1 MHSISKK
8 SLMIL
13 AVLILSMSFVL
24 TRADFPQAMAAD
36 GGNWQDLGRQVL
48 AQNDGWAAAEGGTT
62 GGAKATPARI
72 STVTNRKQLVQ
83 ALGSNNTGADAT
95 PKIIFIKGIING
107 NEDDTGK
114 PLTCQDYATNG
125 YTLES
130 YLKTYDPAVFGRTKV
145 PSGPLEDARFAS
157 FLKQAARIQI
167 HIPSNTT
174 IIGDQ
179 AGARVIGTNFVVA
192 HLIGINNPPVED
204 IVFKYAPVKN
214 VIIRNIQFENA
225 FDCFPQWDATDGA
238 NGNWNSWYDNM
249 SIISGSNHVWID
261 HNSFTDG
268 DKPDSQQPT
277 HFGREYEQ
285 HDGELDITK
294 GADLITV
301 SWNRFSNHNKIMLI
315 GSTDKPTFDVDKL
328 RVTVHHNTFENSIQR
343 TPRVRY
349 GQVHIYNNYN
359 NETDN
364 PSLQYVLGVG
374 ILSKIFAQNNYY
386 TLPTSKAVGKVI
398 IKAYKGTVIHTE
410 GDIVDKKPT
419 DLLAAYNAAHDTTPL
434 AGDVGWTP
442 TFHGPVDPTQCVP
455 SLVPRNAG
463 VTRTFTVLQDSR
475 ANFSPSSC
483 PTV

>member
-8 SLMIL
+8 RVVIL

-36 GGNWQDLGRQVL
+36 SGNWQDFGRQVL

-107 NEDDTGK
+107 SEDDTGK
-114 PLTCQDYATNG
+114 PLTCTDYATNG

-130 YLKTYDPAVFGRTKV
+130 YLKTYDPAVFGNTKAT
-145 PSGPLEDARFAS
+145 SGPVEDARLAS
-157 FLKQAARIQI
+157 ALKQAARVQI
-167 HIPSNTT
+167 RIPSNTT

-179 AGARVIGTNFVVA
+179 AGARVIGANFVLQDA
-192 HLIGINNPPVED
+192 E
-204 IVFKYAPVKN
+204 N
-214 VIIRNIQFENA
+214 VIIRNIQFENI
-225 FDCFPQWDATDGA
+225 FDCFLHWDSI
-238 NGNWNSWYDNM
+238 NSVWNPEYDNVTIL
-249 SIISGSNHVWID
+249 SSKHVWID

-268 DKPDSQQPT
+268 DKPNSQPIT
-277 HFGREYEQ
+277 HFGQGYGQ
-285 HDGELDITK
+285 HDGELDIIK
-294 GADLITV
+294 GADFITV
-301 SWNRFSNHNKIMLI
+301 SWNRFSNHDKIMLI
-315 GSTDKPTFDVDKL
+315 GSTDKPTFDVGKL
-328 RVTVHHNTFENSIQR
+328 RVTVHHNAFENSIQR
-343 TPRVRY
+343 MPRVRY
-349 GQVHIYNNYN
+349 GQVHIYNNYY
-359 NETDN
+359 NEANN
-364 PSLQYVLGVG
+364 PSLQHVLGVG
-374 ILSKIFAQNNYY
+374 ISSKIFAQNNYY
-386 TLPTSKAVGKVI
+386 LLPPSITAAKI
-398 IKAYKGTVIHTE
+398 IKAYKGTAIHTE

-419 DLLAAYNAAHDTTPL
+419 DLLAAYNAAHSTAPL

-442 TFHGPVDPTQCVP
+442 TFHGPVDPAQCVP

-475 ANFSPSSC
+475 ANFSPTTC